1 MLQISQVEKWLQVAL
16 KEKYTEKKNE
26 IFDSTK
32 KEIMSKDNLL
42 KMSPN
47 IHILFDND
55 YFTYSL
61 ENGNII
67 WNKNKLNKLTN
78 ADKEIILKEYS
89 KINDLENRKKFL
101 VSRNMNLKNF
111 IS

>member
-1 MLQISQVEKWLQVAL
+1 M
-16 KEKYTEKKNE
+16 EKKNE
-26 IFDSTK
+26 IFNSTK
-32 KEIMSKDNLL
+32 KEIMSKDNIL

-89 KINDLENRKKFL
+89 KINYLENRKKFL